1 MIRFLKIT
9 TIFLALSCSAQTL
22 ADENRNAERAVL
34 RDKLNFIESA
44 LNDKAFDR
52 VVPLLDENAVIVF
65 LNAEVT
71 RSIDQARAYFDKT
84 LGSSNP
90 ILSDY
95 ATKAAV
101 GAPARFIGDIAI
113 ADGST
118 QDTFVFANGSDMVVD
133 TKWTVTLGKQGE
145 DWKILQLQ
153 FSSNLFDNPLV
164 NSAKNNL
171 VLFTAVAAAA
181 GIAIGF
187 LIGRRRKVNA

>member
-1 MIRFLKIT
+1 MIRFIRTT
-9 TIFLALSCSAQTL
+9 TILLALSASAQTL
-22 ADENRNAERAVL
+22 ANENRDAERAEL

-44 LNDKAFDR
+44 LNDKAFDL

-65 LNAEVT
+65 LNGEVT

-95 ATKAAV
+95 TSKAAV
-101 GAPARFIGDIAI
+101 GAPARFIGNIAM

-171 VLFTAVAAAA
+171 VLFTGVAAVA

>member
-1 MIRFLKIT
+1 MAIVS
-9 TIFLALSCSAQTL
+9 LALSGSVQAL
-22 ADENRNAERAVL
+22 ADENRDAERAVL

-65 LNAEVT
+65 LNGEVT
-71 RSIDQARAYFDKT
+71 RGIDQARAYFDKT

-95 ATKAAV
+95 TTRAAV
-101 GAPARFIGDIAI
+101 GAPARFKGNIAI

-171 VLFTAVAAAA
+171 VMFSAVAAVA

-187 LIGRRRKVNA
+187 LIGRRRRVNA